1 MIDEKKL
8 IKFIEESGDEN
19 RKMWGKID
27 SEYFFGGMNAYSS
40 IIAYIEDMP
49 KVGEWIPVTERL
61 PEECEAVNVT
71 WVNHNPESY
80 YAEMKSKPN
89 VDTAVYYAGH
99 WYWWNCVIQDIL
111 KEYGEGFEADKIDG
125 NIEVTAWQPLP
136 EPYRG
141 DTDDSTV

>member
-8 IKFIEESGDEN
+8 IKFIEESGYEN

-61 PEECEAVNVT
+61 PEEGETVLVT
-71 WVNHNPESY
+71 YETIDDRYVYTAY
-80 YAEMKSKPN
+80 YARG
-89 VDTAVYYAGH
+89 T
-99 WYWWNCVIQDIL
+99 WWMGAICR
-111 KEYGEGFEADKIDG
+111 DKG
-125 NIEVTAWQPLP
+125 VTAWQPCP
-136 EPYRG
+136 EEYVG
-141 DTDDSTV
+141 GEDDSTV

>member
-1 MIDEKKL
+1 MIDEKKP
-8 IKFIEESGDEN
+8 
-19 RKMWGKID
+19 KI
-27 SEYFFGGMNAYSS
+27 
-40 IIAYIEDMP
+40 
-49 KVGEWIPVTERL
+49 GEWIPVSERL

-71 WVNHNPESY
+71 WVNHNSASY
-80 YAEMKSKPN
+80 YADMKGKPN

-99 WYWWNCVIQDIL
+99 WYWWNCVIQDML

>member
-8 IKFIEESGDEN
+8 IKFIEESGDEY
-19 RKMWGKID
+19 RKMWEKID
-27 SEYFFGGMNAYSS
+27 SEYDFGGMNACGS

-80 YAEMKSKPN
+80 YADMKGKPN